1 MKILILGLFISFNI
15 QAATCEGQ
23 VDLTLETD
31 EKIILCEVQ
40 GNLVDQKC
48 SLLKENC
55 PILKFVKT
63 QKKTP
68 EIEKALKIG
77 AIGRPGSR
85 ICNILK
91 LKVLMGEM
99 KDGSQICVC
108 MDERKNYLSCNVPQN
123 HFE

>member
-1 MKILILGLFISFNI
+1 MKTLILALIFSLNA
-15 QAATCEGQ
+15 QASLCEGQ
-23 VDLTLETD
+23 VDLSLEND
-31 EKIILCEVQ
+31 EKLTLCEFQ
-40 GNLVDQKC
+40 GDLVDQKC

-55 PILKFVKT
+55 PILKFVKNH
-63 QKKTP
+63 KKTP
-68 EIEKALKIG
+68 EIQKALQIG

-85 ICNILK
+85 ICNLLK